1 MRISPGGRDFCAR
14 LATRAE
20 SSETRAM
27 RYSGLI
33 KGVFCKRDNRFRAT
47 VSIDGLDTWAHVPN
61 SGRLGELF
69 TPGRPVW
76 LMPAGSPNR
85 KTSHDLKLVEFE
97 SVLVSVDARL
107 PNPLFA
113 EAVAEKTITGF
124 DYETVRPEVTR
135 GNSRLDFRLSGSKGV
150 CWVETKSVTLVRG
163 GTALFPDAPTERG
176 RKHLEELMDIAA
188 GGELAA
194 VVFVVQRPDALRF
207 SVNRAEDPEFANT
220 LQRAAENGVSV
231 RAFNCGVTLEEIFIA
246 DEIPVNSKAERR

>member
-1 MRISPGGRDFCAR
+1 
-14 LATRAE
+14 LADA
-20 SSETRAM
+20 
-27 RYSGLI
+27 
-33 KGVFCKRDNRFRAT
+33 
-47 VSIDGLDTWAHVPN
+47 
-61 SGRLGELF
+61 GRL
-69 TPGRPVW
+69 
-76 LMPAGSPNR
+76 
-85 KTSHDLKLVEFE
+85 
-97 SVLVSVDARL
+97 LVSVDARL

-150 CWVETKSVTLVRG
+150 CWVETKSVTLVRD

-207 SVNRAEDPEFANT
+207 SVNRAEDPEFADT

-231 RAFNCGVTLEEIFIA
+231 RAFNCGVSLEEICIS
-246 DEIPVNSKAERR
+246 DEIPVDISTARRFHS

>member
-1 MRISPGGRDFCAR
+1 MK
-14 LATRAE
+14 
-20 SSETRAM
+20 
-27 RYSGLI
+27 YSGLV
-33 KGVFCKRDNRFRAT
+33 KGIFRKRDNRFRAT
-47 VSIDGLDTWAHVPN
+47 VSVDGLDTWAHVPN

-76 LMPAGSPNR
+76 LTPAGSPNR

-113 EAVAEKTITGF
+113 EAIGDRTISGF
-124 DYETVRPEVTR
+124 EYEMVQPEVTR
-135 GNSRLDFRLSGSKGV
+135 GNSRLDFRLSGPEGV
-150 CWVETKSVTLVRG
+150 CWVETKSVTLVRD

-176 RKHLEELMDIAA
+176 RKHLKELMDIAA

-207 SVNRAEDPEFANT
+207 SVNRVEDPEFADT

-231 RAFNCGVTLEEIFIA
+231 RAFACKVSLEEICIV
-246 DEIPVNSKAERR
+246 DEIAVCM